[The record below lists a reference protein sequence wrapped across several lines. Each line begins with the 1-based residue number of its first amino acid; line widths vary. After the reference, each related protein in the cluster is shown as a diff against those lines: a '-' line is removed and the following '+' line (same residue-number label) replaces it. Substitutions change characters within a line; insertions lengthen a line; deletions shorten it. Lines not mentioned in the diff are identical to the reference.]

1 MGGSTA
7 LTYSTA
13 FRRVLLLLACAM
25 TVVVQGQGGFLK
37 RRNLESLSS
46 EGEVPPRGPSSS
58 ARALWSKKRS
68 IFDWVVDL
76 RRKEAELDAAEQSPP
91 PPPPPPLY
99 CGCSLCDESAWS
111 LTNADGH
118 SCGARIT
125 WLQQTY
131 PSVYPLQSD
140 ACARVAVL
148 EYPTVCS
155 SCDPSLCQV
164 EPSAPLFDVEPRDSY
179 CGCPETCTSDVWES
193 VSDSSLGVSCAAH
206 VTWAQMHLG
215 LGESAACLHVAEN
228 LPDSPCAQWCNPTT
242 CNGNAA
248 PPMDGSGTE
257 NGSNNDGVNSS
268 TLCGSECAATCTTAV
283 LSSLVT
289 STTTCQSRIEWLRDT
304 LNMAAQDACSQ
315 VAGVE
320 YPTICG
326 PYCDPAVCQGGSA
339 VVVEPAAAPSPVSS
353 APTLAPMDAPP
364 TKVPVV
370 AAAPMSTPAPVAA
383 PQAPTSVDTSNRGL
397 GPNVQIF
404 DPSMSTAS
412 IQGAF
417 DDVFN
422 RQVNNEMGSERYSMY
437 FKPGTYGTPEEPL
450 AILIGYYTEVAGL
463 GASPLDVTIV
473 GKIEVY
479 NRCFQKDPYADGKFI
494 PSDGTGLCFAL
505 NNFWRSLSNLSIT
518 IVQKPSVDACRRTA
532 MFWAIS
538 QASSM
543 RRVEIRGGDV
553 SLMDYC
559 TSKLPPQ

>member
-1 MGGSTA
+1 MGVATA
-7 LTYSTA
+7 RTYSTA
-13 FRRVLLLLACAM
+13 FLRPVLLAFATS

-37 RRNLESLSS
+37 RRNLNSFSS
-46 EGEVPPRGPSSS
+46 EEGEVVPHGPSSAAS
-58 ARALWSKKRS
+58 RALWSKKRS
-68 IFDWVVDL
+68 ILDWVDDL
-76 RRKEAELDAAEQSPP
+76 RRKEAELDAAAEPQSS
-91 PPPPPPLY
+91 PPLY
-99 CGCSLCDESAWS
+99 CGCASCDESAWS

-155 SCDPSLCQV
+155 ACDPALCQV
-164 EPSAPLFDVEPRDSY
+164 EPTAPLFDVEPRDFY
-179 CGCPETCTSDVWES
+179 CGCPETCTADVWKS
-193 VSDSSLGVSCAAH
+193 VSESSLGVSCAAH
-206 VTWAQMHLG
+206 VTWAQAHLG
-215 LGESAACLHVAEN
+215 FNEEAAACLHVAEN

-257 NGSNNDGVNSS
+257 NGSNDSSS

-304 LNMAAQDACSQ
+304 LNMAAKDACGQ

-339 VVVEPAAAPSPVSS
+339 VVEPATPPPVSS
-353 APTLAPMDAPP
+353 APMEASTQAPVTAA
-364 TKVPVV
+364 VPM
-370 AAAPMSTPAPVAA
+370 PTPAPVAA
-383 PQAPTSVDTSNRGL
+383 PQALPTNVDTSNRGL

-437 FKPGTYGTPEEPL
+437 FKPGTYGSPEEPL

-479 NRCFQKDPYADGKFI
+479 NRCFQKDPYAAGKFI
-494 PSDGTGLCFAL
+494 PADGTGLCFAL

-559 TSKLPPQ
+559 TSRWPPQ